1 MERFEDFNHQE
12 KADFMEFV
20 GRYEAD
26 CYNVY
31 ARGVGSTSRS
41 VKHQHTHLIKLVDKP
56 AKLILY
62 AKKPYVVIDI

>member
-1 MERFEDFNHQE
+1 MVIISE
-12 KADFMEFV
+12 
-20 GRYEAD
+20 YEAKG
-26 CYNVY
+26 YNIY
-31 ARGVGSTSRS
+31 ARGHGNVSRS